1 MVLFVKICKS
11 VPTTFVDE
19 TYYKDHYTHY
29 KAQRNGKDL
38 VLFNAYAI
46 KCWIKHMCMK
56 REHRVVKTGKRGLCI
71 KDTVEVPT
79 NVYHDK
85 AANNREYMVAAGFLI
100 NVQKM
105 C

>member
-1 MVLFVKICKS
+1 
-11 VPTTFVDE
+11 
-19 TYYKDHYTHY
+19 
-29 KAQRNGKDL
+29 
-38 VLFNAYAI
+38 
-46 KCWIKHMCMK
+46 MK
-56 REHRVVKTGKRGLCI
+56 REHCVVEAGKRGLCI

-85 AANNREYMVAAGFLI
+85 AANNREYMVAAGFLV